1 MLTMRV
7 ARYLIVISKYK
18 YKEKKNTMCTF
29 REKIPNYQEIN
40 IPVDVLQYL
49 YHVFFYKKIQSKM
62 CRNIV
67 DMYDKDNL
75 HVSSL

>member
-1 MLTMRV
+1 
-7 ARYLIVISKYK
+7 
-18 YKEKKNTMCTF
+18 MCTF

-75 HVSSL
+75 HVNSL